1 MIEKINSH
9 SLYADEVRIYD
20 TKTSD
25 TFNNSL
31 KELMINA
38 NSQAVKNRVSFNDA
52 DKNNKTI
59 NELNDIF
66 NKCLSI
72 YIKELY
78 EDSLLENF
86 DVLQDWSVNISYN
99 GKAVYSHTHNESFV
113 VMTYYPQDTD
123 NLEEHIFNKHYFEV
137 RSGQLVMSNPQ
148 GKPLWDRY
156 ARGDKGL
163 NLRISP
169 KKGMLVIFS
178 GYMPHFVVP
187 SEKNPR
193 YCMTSFVSLKSKY
206 LKPIT
211 LNNEIK

>member
-1 MIEKINSH
+1 MIEQINSH
-9 SLYADEVRIYD
+9 SLYADEVRVYN

-25 TFNNSL
+25 SFNNSL
-31 KELMINA
+31 KELMKTV
-38 NSQAVKNRVSFNDA
+38 NSETIKNRASFNDI
-52 DKNNKTI
+52 DNNETI
-59 NELNDIF
+59 NELKNVF
-66 NKCLSI
+66 KKCLGI
-72 YIKELY
+72 YVKELY

-86 DVLQDWSVNISYN
+86 DVLQEWSVNISYN
-99 GKAVYSHTHNESFV
+99 GKAVYNHTHNECFV

-148 GKPLWDRY
+148 GKPIWDRY
-156 ARGDKGL
+156 AKGDRGL

-169 KKGMLVIFS
+169 KKGMLIIFS

-193 YCMTSFVSLKSKY
+193 YCITSFVTLRSKFSKK
-206 LKPIT
+206 LTI
-211 LNNEIK
+211 N